1 MDCSVLKQRLL
12 DERDRL
18 LKEIGELDADLAE
31 SLRDSSEESMYD
43 QHSAET
49 AAITLERE
57 MELSL
62 EENARASIDQLDRAL
77 KKLDNGSYG
86 ICDRCGQAIAE
97 QRLQIAPDATLC
109 IGCKR
114 VEERKR

>member
-1 MDCSVLKQRLL
+1 LDCDALRKRLL

-31 SLRDSSEESMYD
+31 SLHDASEESTYD
-43 QHSAET
+43 QHLAET

-62 EENARASIDQLDRAL
+62 EENARASIAQLDRAL
-77 KKLDNGSYG
+77 KKLEDGSYG
-86 ICDRCGQAIAE
+86 ICDRCGQSIAE
-97 QRLQIAPDATLC
+97 QRLETAPDSTLC
-109 IGCKR
+109 IGCRR